1 MEKAQKNVK
10 AVKKQTISKVAGKPE
25 DQGDRIFALD
35 IGTRTVVGVVG
46 EQNEDEFVLN
56 EYVVEPH
63 SRRAMSDGQIEDV
76 KQVAKIVTKVK
87 EKLEELTGIRL
98 TKVSIAAA
106 GRALKTGLTKMEFDI
121 SEREAITADM
131 VKSMEI
137 EAVQK
142 AQSELELGDN
152 ERVSFYCVGYSVV
165 TYLLDDYKMLSLE
178 NHKGKTA
185 SIELIATFL
194 PSVVVDGLYSVMS
207 LNSLEVAGMTLEPIA
222 AMNVVVPP
230 EIRAINI
237 ALVDI
242 GAGTS
247 DIAVSRDGS
256 VVAYSMATTAGDE
269 ITEEIIKLFFVDFA
283 TAEEMKL
290 NSTSGKKDFEYRD
303 IFGFTQKVSTAEF
316 NRKIDYAVEHLA
328 SAVCEH
334 IQSANKASPAAVFLV
349 GGGSLISGLS
359 KKVAAKLGL
368 DENRVAIGNHRTLR
382 SVDTCGKEL
391 GAEFITP
398 VGIALTAILNRGFDF
413 STITLNDEKIRIFD
427 TKKLS
432 VFELLTLAGYKTID
446 IMGRS
451 GRGINYTVN
460 GKRKLLKGGSLVP
473 ATITVNGQP
482 ASVNT
487 HVSQGDAVKFTP
499 AVSGEKASIKLEK
512 VVSDFGIIDDITV
525 YVNGEEKPPTYEL
538 NPFDKVEIISA
549 DVKPPEPDSDDYDE
563 HDYSKKLSA
572 DELGYEPDS
581 DPNNIYTDTKPEE
594 YGEITLSLNGTV
606 LTLEPTS
613 DRAPHKF
620 LELLNFT
627 EFDMLNPVAGYTLL
641 LNGADAS
648 FNDQIRDGDT
658 AVIEII
664 EKKAV

>member
-1 MEKAQKNVK
+1 MQKN
-10 AVKKQTISKVAGKPE
+10 AKKQTVNKIE
-25 DQGDRIFALD
+25 EQGERIFALD

-46 EQNEDEFVLN
+46 EQTEDEFVLS

-63 SRRAMSDGQIEDV
+63 SKRAMSDGQIEDV
-76 KQVAKIVTKVK
+76 RQVAKIVAKVK
-87 EKLEELTGIRL
+87 GRLEEMTGIKL

-121 SEREAITADM
+121 SERETITADM

-137 EAVQK
+137 ETVQK
-142 AQSELELGDN
+142 AQDELNLAGD
-152 ERVSFYCVGYSVV
+152 EKIAFYCVGYSVIN
-165 TYLLDDYKMLSLE
+165 YLLDDYKMLSLE
-178 NHKGKTA
+178 NHKGSMA

-194 PSVVVDGLYSVMS
+194 PGVVVDGLYSVMS
-207 LNSLEVAGMTLEPIA
+207 LNGLSVAGMTLEPIA

-283 TAEEMKL
+283 SAEEMKL
-290 NSTSGKKDFEYRD
+290 SSTGGKKEFEYRD
-303 IFGFTQKVSTAEF
+303 IFGLTQKISTTEF
-316 NRKIDYAVEHLA
+316 NRKIDHAVEHLA

-334 IQSANKASPAAVFLV
+334 ILSANKASPAAVFLV
-349 GGGSLISGLS
+349 GGGSLIGGLN

-382 SVDTCGKEL
+382 GVDTRGREL

-398 VGIALTAILNRGFDF
+398 IGIALTAILNRGYDF

-432 VFELLTLAGYKTID
+432 VFELLTLAGYKTTD

-460 GKRKLLKGGSLVP
+460 GKRKLIKGGNLTP
-473 ATITVNGQP
+473 AEITVNSQP

-487 HVSQGDAVKFTP
+487 NVSQGDIVQFKP
-499 AVSGEKASIKLEK
+499 AVSGERASITLKE
-512 VVSDFGIIDDITV
+512 VVSDFGVIDDVSV
-525 YVNGEEKPPTYEL
+525 YVNGEMKAGTYEI
-538 NPFDKVEIISA
+538 NPFDKIEIVAADAVISEA
-549 DVKPPEPDSDDYDE
+549 DDINEMPG
-563 HDYSKKLSA
+563 KLSA
-572 DELGYEPDS
+572 NEIGFELDT
-581 DPNNIYTDTKPEE
+581 DNIYTDTKPEE

-606 LTLEPTS
+606 LTLDPTP

-627 EFDMLNPVAGYTLL
+627 DFDLTNPVAGYTLL
-641 LNGADAS
+641 LNGREAS

>member
-1 MEKAQKNVK
+1 MQKNVK
-10 AVKKQTISKVAGKPE
+10 KQAVSRGGHRPSASQE
-25 DQGDRIFALD
+25 QGDRIFALD

-46 EQNEDEFVLN
+46 EQVDDEFVLA
-56 EYVVEPH
+56 ECVVEPH
-63 SRRAMSDGQIEDV
+63 SKRAMSDGQIEDI
-76 KQVAKIVTKVK
+76 KQVAKIVAKVK
-87 EKLEELTGIRL
+87 EQLEELTGIKL

-121 SEREAITADM
+121 SERESITADM

-142 AQSELELGDN
+142 AQDELNLNNDEK
-152 ERVSFYCVGYSVV
+152 VSFYCVGYSVIN
-165 TYLLDDYKMLSLE
+165 YLLDDYKMLSLE
-178 NHKGKTA
+178 NHKGKNA
-185 SIELIATFL
+185 SIKLIATFL

-207 LNSLEVAGMTLEPIA
+207 LNGLSVAGMTLEPIA

-283 TAEEMKL
+283 SAEEMKL
-290 NSTSGKKDFEYRD
+290 NSTAGNKEFEYRD
-303 IFGFTQKVSTAEF
+303 IFGMTQKVSTSEF
-316 NRKIDYAVEHLA
+316 NRKIDHAVENL
-328 SAVCEH
+328 SNAVCEH

-349 GGGSLISGLS
+349 GGGSLISGLN
-359 KKVAAKLGL
+359 KKVATKLGL

-382 SVDTCGKEL
+382 GVDTRGKEL

-398 VGIALTAILNRGFDF
+398 VGIALTAILNRGYDF
-413 STITLNDEKIRIFD
+413 STITLNDEKVRIFD

-432 VFELLTLAGYKTID
+432 VFELLTLAGYKSGD

-460 GKRKLLKGGSLVP
+460 GKRKLAKGELLTP
-473 ATITVNGQP
+473 AAITVNGQP
-482 ASVNT
+482 ASINT
-487 HVSQGDAVKFTP
+487 NVTQGDTVEFTA
-499 AVSGEKASIKLEK
+499 AVSGEKASIKLTE
-512 VVSDFGIIDDITV
+512 VVREFGVIDDVSV
-525 YVNGEEKPPTYEL
+525 YVNGEIKPEDYEL
-538 NPFDKVEIISA
+538 NPFDKIEIVSSDAAPLDEIE
-549 DVKPPEPDSDDYDE
+549 PESDAVSE
-563 HDYSKKLSA
+563 RLSA
-572 DELGYEPDS
+572 TDVAFDIDPD
-581 DPNNIYTDTKPEE
+581 DVYTDTKPEE

-606 LTLEPTS
+606 LTLDPTP

-641 LNGADAS
+641 LNGKDAS
-648 FNDQIRDGDT
+648 FNDQIKDGDT
-658 AVIEII
+658 AIIEII

>member
-1 MEKAQKNVK
+1 MQKNVK
-10 AVKKQTISKVAGKPE
+10 IAKKQVTGKPQE
-25 DQGDRIFALD
+25 QGDRIFALD

-46 EQNEDEFVLN
+46 EQNEDEFVLG

-63 SRRAMSDGQIEDV
+63 SKRAMSDGQIEDV
-76 KQVAKIVTKVK
+76 KQVAKIVAKVK
-87 EKLEELTGIRL
+87 EKLEELTGIKL

-142 AQSELELGDN
+142 AQDELNLSSEEK
-152 ERVSFYCVGYSVV
+152 VSFYCVGYSVV
-165 TYLLDDYKMLSLE
+165 NYLLDDYKMLSLE
-178 NHKGKTA
+178 THKGKKA

-207 LNSLEVAGMTLEPIA
+207 LNGLSVAGMTLEPIA

-290 NSTSGKKDFEYRD
+290 NSTGGKKEFEYRD
-303 IFGFTQKVSTAEF
+303 IFGFTQKVSTSEF
-316 NRKIDYAVEHLA
+316 NRKIDHAVEHLA

-349 GGGSLISGLS
+349 GGGSLISGLN

-382 SVDTCGKEL
+382 SVDTRGKEL

-398 VGIALTAILNRGFDF
+398 VGIALTAILNRGYDF

-432 VFELLTLAGYKTID
+432 VFDLLTLAGYKTSD

-460 GKRKLLKGGSLVP
+460 GKRKLLKGGSLTP
-473 ATITVNGQP
+473 ATITVNSQP

-487 HVSQGDAVKFTP
+487 HVSQGDTVQFTP
-499 AVSGEKASIKLEK
+499 AVSGEKAIIKLEK
-512 VVSDFGIIDDITV
+512 VVSDFGMIDDISV
-525 YVNGEEKPPTYEL
+525 YVNGEKKPLSYEL
-538 NPFDKVEIISA
+538 NPFDKVEIVSA
-549 DVKPPEPDSDDYDE
+549 DVAPPESDDYEDE
-563 HDYSKKLSA
+563 FPEKLSA
-572 DELGYEPDS
+572 SELGY
-581 DPNNIYTDTKPEE
+581 DPALDANNIYTDTKPEE

-606 LTLEPTS
+606 LTLDPTP

-620 LELLNFT
+620 LELLNYT
-627 EFDMLNPVAGYTLL
+627 EFDMLNPVSGYTLL
-641 LNGADAS
+641 LNGVDAS
-648 FNDQIRDGDT
+648 FNDQIKDGDT
-658 AVIEII
+658 AIIEII

>member
-1 MEKAQKNVK
+1 MQKN
-10 AVKKQTISKVAGKPE
+10 AKKQAVNKLE
-25 DQGDRIFALD
+25 EQGDRIFALD

-46 EQNEDEFVLN
+46 EQAEDEFVLV
-56 EYVVEPH
+56 EYAVEPH
-63 SRRAMSDGQIEDV
+63 SKRAMSDGQIEDV
-76 KQVAKIVTKVK
+76 KQVAKIVAKVK
-87 EKLEELTGIRL
+87 TRLEELTGIKL

-121 SEREAITADM
+121 SERESITADM

-142 AQSELELGDN
+142 AQSELNLESSDK
-152 ERVSFYCVGYSVV
+152 VSFYCVGYSVIN
-165 TYLLDDYKMLSLE
+165 YLLDDYKMLSLE
-178 NHKGKTA
+178 THKGKNAT
-185 SIELIATFL
+185 IELIATFL

-207 LNSLEVAGMTLEPIA
+207 LNGLSVAGMTLEPIA

-269 ITEEIIKLFFVDFA
+269 ITEEIIKAFFVDFA
-283 TAEEMKL
+283 VAEEMKL
-290 NSTSGKKDFEYRD
+290 NSTSGKKEFEYRD
-303 IFGFTQKVSTAEF
+303 IFGLTQKVSTTEF
-316 NRKIDYAVEHLA
+316 NRKIDGATENLA
-328 SAVCEH
+328 GAVCEH

-382 SVDTCGKEL
+382 GVDTRGKEL

-398 VGIALTAILNRGFDF
+398 IGIALTAILNRGYDF

-427 TKKLS
+427 TKKIS
-432 VFELLTLAGYKTID
+432 VFELLTLAGYKTTD

-451 GRGINYTVN
+451 GRGLNYTVN
-460 GKRKLLKGGSLVP
+460 GKRKLVKGGNLTP
-473 ATITVNGQP
+473 AEITVSGQP
-482 ASVNT
+482 ASINT
-487 HVSQGDAVKFTP
+487 NVTQGDEVKFTP
-499 AVSGEKASIKLEK
+499 AVSGENASITLKE
-512 VVSDFGIIDDITV
+512 VVSQFDTIDDVSV
-525 YVNGEEKPPTYEL
+525 YVNGEEKPGTYEL
-538 NPFDKVEIISA
+538 NPFDKIEIISA
-549 DVKPPEPDSDDYDE
+549 DADDSFYPVPQD
-563 HDYSKKLSA
+563 SAGAAPVKLSA
-572 DELGYEPDS
+572 GEIAFEPD
-581 DPNNIYTDTKPEE
+581 PNGIYTDTKPEE

-606 LTLEPTS
+606 LTLDPTP

-627 EFDMLNPVAGYTLL
+627 EFDMVNPVASYTLL
-641 LNGADAS
+641 LNGRDAS
-648 FNDQIRDGDT
+648 FNDPIKDGDT
-658 AVIEII
+658 AVIEIV